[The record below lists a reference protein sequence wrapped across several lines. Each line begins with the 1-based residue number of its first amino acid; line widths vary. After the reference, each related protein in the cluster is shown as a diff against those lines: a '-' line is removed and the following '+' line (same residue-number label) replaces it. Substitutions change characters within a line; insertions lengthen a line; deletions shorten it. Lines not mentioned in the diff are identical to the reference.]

1 MLERDRRDST
11 RAVAPLRKAADAVE
25 VDTSAM
31 TLDEVVGVVERL
43 ARERLGRGRADDV
56 DPPSRRKPVPR
67 LCGLPLWGH
76 GDSRFYTFA
85 RWLVIAVFGLPYRV
99 RARRT
104 GNLPADGPA
113 IVVANH
119 KSNIDPVMIGIAFDR
134 PLKYMAKKELFRFA
148 PLGWLVSTLGA
159 FPVDRGAGDRQA
171 LEKALE
177 VLAAGG
183 VLLMFPEG
191 TRFRDEEIHDFLPG
205 VGMLAVRS
213 GAPVIPIASR
223 GTQYMLRDGRLRF
236 PPVRIARRRADRP
249 QRPPGAGQQGLP
261 GGVAADA
268 FGGGGVVW
276 RARRVARPERGV
288 PGTSSRATTPS
299 SSLTAA
305 VRSSWRATPAT
316 AMEWNA
322 PCA

>member
-1 MLERDRRDST
+1 MDRDR
-11 RAVAPLRKAADAVE
+11 
-25 VDTSAM
+25 
-31 TLDEVVGVVERL
+31 
-43 ARERLGRGRADDV
+43 
-56 DPPSRRKPVPR
+56 SRRKPVPR
-67 LCGLPLWGH
+67 LCGLPLLG
-76 GDSRFYTFA
+76 SRRQQRSTRSRA
-85 RWLVIAVFGLPYRV
+85 GSSSLVFGLPYRV

-223 GTQYMLRDGRLRF
+223 GTQYMLRTAGCTS
-236 PPVRIARRRADRP
+236 RP
-249 QRPPGAGQQGLP
+249 
-261 GGVAADA
+261 
-268 FGGGGVVW
+268 
-276 RARRVARPERGV
+276 
-288 PGTSSRATTPS
+288 
-299 SSLTAA
+299 
-305 VRSSWRATPAT
+305 
-316 AMEWNA
+316 
-322 PCA
+322 